1 MNEIMRV
8 LCPDG
13 VACIKSD
20 HKWNVV
26 VKPHPK
32 EIDEWTHFL
41 HDATGNAVAR
51 DTVVG
56 PPRRMQWVA
65 VGNIIR

>member
-20 HKWNVV
+20 DKWNVV
-26 VKPHPK
+26 VKPRPK

-51 DTVVG
+51 DTV
-56 PPRRMQWVA
+56 
-65 VGNIIR
+65 